1 MAPTSDKPTSLFYA
15 ALHRLEAECYLIE
28 RGECD
33 GRLHAH
39 HIYPKRLLKALAGG
53 SANVEAF
60 VAAHAIADARNGV
73 LLCDRHHHRVENGLE
88 RFDRGDMP
96 TRLAGFEVAYDGI
109 TAWWPRIYQ
118 RGLDVAQAEP
128 EGVIP

>member
-1 MAPTSDKPTSLFYA
+1 MAATSDRPTALFGG
-15 ALHRLEAECYLIE
+15 ALRRLEAECYLIE
-28 RGECD
+28 RGGCD

-39 HIYPKRLLKALAGG
+39 HVYPKRLLKALSGRLG
-53 SANVEAF
+53 FSVGP
-60 VAAHAIADARNGV
+60 AIADARNGV

-96 TRLAGFEVAYDGI
+96 TRLSAFELDYEI
-109 TAWWPRIYQ
+109 EHWWPRIYQ
-118 RGLDVAQAEP
+118 RGLDADQPEP